1 MSWQDIKSKLREA
14 AQSVKRNKILDAGA
28 KSLLSQIPV
37 VGGVVAAFWDNV
49 DLGQEE
55 KATEVAKFLER
66 LSNQEEAHF
75 DTLVGYLEEQKQE
88 LTAGKQSLNGLLDDV
103 ARLMKMTERIE
114 VTGDATHENSEE
126 AIRMLRMLSVDIRR
140 ISKKIGISSLSEAL
154 LEVKASLTESDITKI
169 YQNEKVYNAIREAGI
184 PVNASE
190 LYQMGLVAVFQRRY
204 VDAENLFK
212 QTLAADTEHGKAD
225 TGLALLYQLR
235 ANDMLQRGDLAPAEQ
250 FLKQSDIYVNRAL
263 SLDPFDLEA
272 LVQSGYIYRDYAQ
285 VYILRQQPENA
296 VELLDKAKRHF
307 EFVQERDPHNA
318 GAYNGLGNVYSKRGD
333 FDSAIAQYEKALL
346 LRPDYA
352 SGHSDL
358 GGVYL
363 RKGNTDSFTRRQC
376 YQKSLAEFKQAL
388 EQNEKQPSL
397 VEAMVQ
403 AIQTCVAWLEN
414 YLAQN

>member
-212 QTLAADTEHGKAD
+212 QTLAADAEHGKAD
-225 TGLALLYQLR
+225 TGLALLYQVR

-403 AIQTCVAWLEN
+403 TIQTCVAWLEN